1 MKQNFSLFLLF
12 LLAFVILGSFT
23 TYAQET
29 DANDA
34 ADKEIIE
41 ELKSHQELNLNEDKT
56 LISEPELKSSPA
68 HSAKEVPVSTKTA
81 KPKSDKANPEKEE
94 EDALSFNFLF
104 YIIQK
109 FKISDIVDE

>member
-1 MKQNFSLFLLF
+1 MKKNFLPFLLF
-12 LLAFVILGSFT
+12 LSAFVVLGSFT
-23 TYAQET
+23 AYAQET

-34 ADKEIIE
+34 EEKEIIE

-68 HSAKEVPVSTKTA
+68 HSTKEVPASVKTS
-81 KPKSDKANPEKEE
+81 KQKSDKTNPEKEE

>member
-1 MKQNFSLFLLF
+1 MKQNFLPFLLF
-12 LLAFVILGSFT
+12 LLAFVVLGGFT
-23 TYAQET
+23 AYAQESDAT
-29 DANDA
+29 DNE
-34 ADKEIIE
+34 DKEIIE

-68 HSAKEVPVSTKTA
+68 HPPKDASSAKAPKA
-81 KPKSDKANPEKEE
+81 KSDKANSENEE